1 MAVSLG
7 GANRNPGHVLGLR
20 WDHSKRI
27 RPTALIIALLIAV
40 ALTLPTPSL
49 ANATPSPLVPVI
61 VREVPGSGATAEDL
75 VEQFG
80 GTVGDRLQIIG
91 GFAAE
96 IPLDMISA
104 LTADPAVYSVTPDTK
119 VRLLDF
125 GTEFAA
131 ESTDTFTRGSYVD
144 AAYDDDDAA
153 DLELVQLDA
162 AYDDDDDLE
171 LAQPDAAYDDDDADL
186 ELVQPDTANDND
198 DLELMQPDTELT
210 TSTLFGGSIALSP
223 SLLPSS
229 NLSLRAAS
237 LAAPPGWMALVN
249 DATGAM
255 DYWAKGFTGTGVD
268 VALIDSGVSPVAGI
282 NLAGKV
288 VNGLDI
294 SFESQ
299 ADNLRY
305 LDTYGHGTHMAG
317 IIAGRDSLT
326 DPLQAQKD
334 GEFVGVAPGA
344 RILNVKVADTNG
356 AVDVSQVIAAVDWVV
371 HHRNDNGL
379 NIRVLN
385 LSFGT
390 NGTQHYTLDPLVYA
404 VQQAWNSGI
413 VVVVA
418 AGNDGNAAALRN
430 PAFNPFVI
438 AVGASDTGGTE
449 RSSDDFV
456 TDFSNCG
463 SKGRHVDLVAP
474 GRSIESL
481 RVPDSSADIRYPSAV
496 VDTRFFKGS
505 GTSQSAAVVSGAAA
519 LIINQRPDI
528 TPDQVKALLM
538 ESARP
543 LKNSS
548 STCQGAGTLSLGKA
562 LKTETPRAPQRFKA
576 PSGTGLLD
584 LARGSAKLIDGTV
597 VLDGEQDIFGV
608 EFDSASWSTAAA
620 QSASWSGGTWN
631 GSSWSGASWS
641 GASWSGA
648 SWSSASWSSASWSG
662 ASWSSASWSSAS
674 WSGASWSSA
683 SWSGKSWSSA
693 SWSSNV
699 WSSKSWGNASTT
711 TGKSWG
717 VVYN

>member
-1 MAVSLG
+1 M
-7 GANRNPGHVLGLR
+7 GLS
-20 WDHSKRI
+20 WDHRNRI
-27 RPTALIIALLIAV
+27 RTTALAIAFFVAV
-40 ALTLPTPSL
+40 ALTLPTSSPSSANPSL
-49 ANATPSPLVPVI
+49 LVPVI
-61 VREVPGSGATAEDL
+61 VREVPGSGETPENL

-80 GTVGDRLQIIG
+80 GTVGDQLQIIG

-96 IPLDMISA
+96 IPSDMI
-104 LTADPAVYSVTPDTK
+104 LTLAADPAVYSVTPDTT

-125 GTEFAA
+125 GAEFAT
-131 ESTDTFTRGSYVD
+131 ESPDTFTRGSYVD
-144 AAYDDDDAA
+144 AAYDDDDA
-153 DLELVQLDA
+153 E
-162 AYDDDDDLE
+162 
-171 LAQPDAAYDDDDADL
+171 DL
-186 ELVQPDTANDND
+186 ELVQPDTDHDAD
-198 DLELMQPDTELT
+198 DLELEQPDTDHDADDLELEQPGT
-210 TSTLFGGSIALSP
+210 NLTISTLFGNSIALSP
-223 SLLPSS
+223 SLMPSS
-229 NLSLRAAS
+229 TLSLRAAS
-237 LAAPPGWMALVN
+237 LTAPPGWMALVN

-255 DYWAKGFTGTGVD
+255 DYWAKGYTGTGVD
-268 VALIDSGVSPVAGI
+268 VALIDSGISSVAGI

-344 RILNVKVADTNG
+344 RILNVKVADSNG

-371 HHRNDNGL
+371 QHRNDNGL

-390 NGTQHYTLDPLVYA
+390 NGTQQYTLDPLVYA
-404 VQQAWNSGI
+404 VQQAWESGI

-463 SKGRHVDLVAP
+463 TSVRHVDLVAP

-481 RVPDSSADIRYPSAV
+481 RVPGSSADAKYPSAV

-505 GTSQSAAVVSGAAA
+505 GTSQSAAIVSGAAA
-519 LIINQRPDI
+519 LVINQRPGI

-538 ESARP
+538 KSAKR
-543 LKNSS
+543 LDSSS

-562 LKTETPRAPQRFKA
+562 LKTKTPRASQEFNA

-641 GASWSGA
+641 SASWSGA

-699 WSSKSWGNASTT
+699 WSSKSWGTALTT
-711 TGKSWG
+711 MSES
-717 VVYN
+717 